1 MNEGLTDCGR
11 ASNARYHLEGCR
23 CDACK
28 RAERLARKARELR
41 LAEGRPEFVD
51 AEPARQRL
59 AELKAMGYTDKE
71 IERISGVGHTVQYSL
86 THRHWRTGEPVR
98 RCRRETFEALMA
110 VRGRNLTSGQK
121 VDARAATA
129 LVRRWLQAGLP
140 VMEVSRV
147 AGVDRQVLDAL
158 NHGRRDFVQWRTL
171 RSLLAAKDEL
181 DARCARKP
189 SDRPRKSPVRLAN
202 GRRVRPT
209 DVALMRRMRERGATY
224 GEIAERTGFAAS
236 TVSAHLRQGATA

>member
-1 MNEGLTDCGR
+1 MNEGLADCGR

-28 RAERLARKARELR
+28 RAERLVRKTRELR
-41 LAEGRPEFVD
+41 TAEGRPEFVD
-51 AEPARQRL
+51 AEPARRRL
-59 AELKAMGYTDKE
+59 AELKAMGYTDRE
-71 IERISGVGHTVQYSL
+71 IERISGVAHMTQYAL

-98 RCRRETFEALMA
+98 RCRRETYEALMA
-110 VRGRNLTSGQK
+110 VRGRSLTPGQA

-140 VMEVSRV
+140 VAEVARV
-147 AGVDRQVLDAL
+147 SGVDRQVLDAL
-158 NHGRRDFVQWRTL
+158 NHGERGSVQWRTL
-171 RSLLAAKDEL
+171 RALLAAKDEL

-189 SDRPRKSPVRLAN
+189 SDRPRKSPVRFAR
-202 GRRVRPT
+202 GKRVRAT

-224 GEIAERTGFAAS
+224 GEIAERTGFSAS
-236 TVSAHLRQGATA
+236 TVSAHLRKVAAA